1 MTDKISAL
9 QEKLASNPDQIFHRY
24 CLAQAYFEDEQL
36 DLACEEFQK
45 CLESKPDWMMA
56 ALFLGKAF
64 LEKENKEEARVY
76 LEKALVLA
84 KDQNH
89 DDPADEAAKL
99 LNECSRPK

>member
-24 CLAQAYFEDEQL
+24 SLAQAYFEDQQL

-89 DDPADEAAKL
+89 GDPAGEAAKL